1 MRRRREDASSL
12 ELLLD
17 TMCNT
22 FGGVMFIAISLVV
35 VISMVRSASRAL
47 EENAPRKLEQLQQE
61 LARLEREAA
70 ESRESVEQR
79 RELAGLL
86 AAGPMRE
93 ELEMLAAQEAQ
104 VRRLTDRKL
113 AQEAKSA
120 VLRADAAVR
129 REALAKLRPE
139 IDGLEA
145 KRSAAEAARRE
156 LEQKQEIIRANLDS
170 SPAGTL
176 HFKVLRQSSRIP
188 WFLVVRNGRV
198 WRVGPGKRNGR
209 DVPEPDVEFT
219 VSGTV
224 VSCTLKPGAGV
235 PALADGKISPELRR
249 ILDAVPGNRV
259 PEFWVDPDS
268 AEEFF
273 TVREQLKQEKVM
285 HGWGPALAGDHFE
298 YHITTQAT
306 HEY

>member
-93 ELEMLAAQEAQ
+93 ELEMLAAQEA
-104 VRRLTDRKL
+104 
-113 AQEAKSA
+113 
-120 VLRADAAVR
+120 
-129 REALAKLRPE
+129 
-139 IDGLEA
+139 
-145 KRSAAEAARRE
+145 
-156 LEQKQEIIRANLDS
+156 
-170 SPAGTL
+170 
-176 HFKVLRQSSRIP
+176 
-188 WFLVVRNGRV
+188 
-198 WRVGPGKRNGR
+198 
-209 DVPEPDVEFT
+209 
-219 VSGTV
+219 
-224 VSCTLKPGAGV
+224 
-235 PALADGKISPELRR
+235 
-249 ILDAVPGNRV
+249 
-259 PEFWVDPDS
+259 
-268 AEEFF
+268 
-273 TVREQLKQEKVM
+273 
-285 HGWGPALAGDHFE
+285 
-298 YHITTQAT
+298 
-306 HEY
+306 

>member
-93 ELEMLAAQEAQ
+93 ELEMLAAQEA
-104 VRRLTDRKL
+104 
-113 AQEAKSA
+113 KSA

-145 KRSAAEAARRE
+145 KRNAAEAARRE
-156 LEQKQEIIRANLDS
+156 LEQKLEIIRANLDS

-198 WRVGPGKRNGR
+198 WRVGPGKRDGR

-219 VSGTV
+219 VSGTM

-235 PALADGKISPELRR
+235 PTLADGKISPELRR
-249 ILDAVPGNRV
+249 ILDVVPGNRV

-268 AEEFF
+268 AKEFF

-285 HGWGPALAGDHFE
+285 HGWGPALAGDRFE